1 MNAQAVLTE
10 LQRLG
15 KPKTIKIYVRHGVT
29 GPCYGVNYAD
39 LKPLV
44 KKIGRNH
51 DVALGLWD
59 SGVHDARVVAT
70 MIAEPEKMTRGD
82 VEHWLSDCTNYVIT
96 EAVAG
101 VASKMP
107 DGLELARSW
116 IEQGGE
122 WTTTA
127 GWSVVA
133 SNGAM
138 GRLTGHDVDAMLAKI
153 QQGIHAQPN
162 RTRHAMN
169 NVLINIG
176 GYEASLRPR
185 VLAVAK
191 SIGTVH
197 VDHGETGCVTP
208 DASAYIARM
217 VAHQAA
223 KAAGSAPKASDK
235 LSAKHAGKTVAKSTT
250 ARPKARQ
257 VKVQR
262 KAAKPK
268 RVSKKAKP
276 ARKTASRKT
285 GRKKSARSR

>member
-15 KPKTIKIYVRHGVT
+15 KPKTIKIYERHGVT

-44 KKIGRNH
+44 RKIGRNH

-82 VEHWLSDCTNYVIT
+82 VERWLSDCTNYVIT

-107 DGLELARSW
+107 DGLEMARSW

-127 GWSVVA
+127 GWRVVA

-138 GRLTGHDVDAMLAKI
+138 GTLTSRDVDGMLAKI
-153 QQGIHAQPN
+153 QEGIHAQPN

-169 NVLINIG
+169 SVLISIG
-176 GYEASLRPR
+176 GYETSLRPR
-185 VLAVAK
+185 VLAVARA
-191 SIGTVH
+191 IGTVH

-208 DASAYIARM
+208 DASAYIAKM
-217 VAHQAA
+217 VAHQA
-223 KAAGSAPKASDK
+223 KAAGSATRAGGKI
-235 LSAKHAGKTVAKSTT
+235 SATRAGKTVAKSTA
-250 ARPKARQ
+250 ARPKARKA
-257 VKVQR
+257 KVPK
-262 KAAKPK
+262 KAAK
-268 RVSKKAKP
+268 
-276 ARKTASRKT
+276 ASRK
-285 GRKKSARSR
+285 KNARSR

>member
-1 MNAQAVLTE
+1 MNAQAVLKE

-15 KPKTIKIYVRHGVT
+15 KPKTIKIYERHGVT

-82 VEHWLSDCTNYVIT
+82 VERWLSDCTNYVIT

-107 DGLELARSW
+107 DGLEMARSW

-122 WTTTA
+122 WTTSA

-133 SNGAM
+133 SNG
-138 GRLTGHDVDAMLAKI
+138 GKGTLTSHDVDGMLAKI
-153 QQGIHAQPN
+153 QEGIHAQPN

-169 NVLINIG
+169 NVLISIG
-176 GYEASLRPR
+176 GYEAPLRPR
-185 VLAVAK
+185 VLAVARA
-191 SIGTVH
+191 IGTVH

-208 DASAYIARM
+208 DASAYIAKM

-223 KAAGSAPKASDK
+223 KAGGGATRAGGKI
-235 LSAKHAGKTVAKSTT
+235 SAKRAGKTVAKSTA
-250 ARPKARQ
+250 ARPKARKAR
-257 VKVQR
+257 VPKN
-262 KAAKPK
+262 AAK
-268 RVSKKAKP
+268 
-276 ARKTASRKT
+276 ASRKT

>member
-15 KPKTIKIYVRHGVT
+15 KPKTIKIYARHGVT
-29 GPCYGVNYAD
+29 GPCYGVNHAD

-82 VEHWLSDCTNYVIT
+82 VERWLSDCTNYVIT

-107 DGLELARSW
+107 DGLEMARSW

-127 GWSVVA
+127 GWRVVA
-133 SNGAM
+133 SNGTM
-138 GRLTGHDVDAMLAKI
+138 GTLTSHDVDAMLAKI
-153 QQGIHAQPN
+153 QLGIHAQPN

-169 NVLINIG
+169 SVLISIG

-185 VLAVAK
+185 VLAVARA
-191 SIGTVH
+191 IGTVH

-208 DASAYIARM
+208 DASAYIAKM

-223 KAAGSAPKASDK
+223 KAAGSATRARGKI
-235 LSAKHAGKTVAKSTT
+235 SAKRAGKTVAKSPT
-250 ARPKARQ
+250 ARPKAR
-257 VKVQR
+257 KAKAPK
-262 KAAKPK
+262 KAAK
-268 RVSKKAKP
+268 
-276 ARKTASRKT
+276 ASRKT

>member
-1 MNAQAVLTE
+1 MN
-10 LQRLG
+10 
-15 KPKTIKIYVRHGVT
+15 
-29 GPCYGVNYAD
+29 YGD

-59 SGVHDARVVAT
+59 SRVHDARVVAT

-82 VEHWLSDCTNYVIT
+82 IEHWLSDCTNYVIT

-107 DGLELARSW
+107 DCLELARSW

-127 GWSVVA
+127 GWRVVA
-133 SNGAM
+133 SNGAS
-138 GRLTGHDVDAMLAKI
+138 GTLTRNDVDAMLAKI

-169 NVLINIG
+169 SALISIG
-176 GYEASLRPR
+176 GYDASQRSR
-185 VLAVAK
+185 VMAVAK
-191 SIGTVH
+191 AIGTVH

-208 DASAYIARM
+208 DASAYIAKM

-223 KAAGSAPKASDK
+223 KAAGSATKAGDK
-235 LSAKHAGKTVAKSTT
+235 LSAKRAGKTVAKSTA
-250 ARPKARQ
+250 ARPKARKA
-257 VKVQR
+257 KVPK
-262 KAAKPK
+262 KAAK
-268 RVSKKAKP
+268 
-276 ARKTASRKT
+276 ASRKT